1 MKLPCLV
8 FGLFAFAISSSN
20 AQTGIKLLSGGA
32 LKNAANDGYE
42 ILKDVNK
49 IDIPFEFRNNLI
61 IVNVAFE
68 HTFPLK
74 FIFDTGAENTIL
86 AKRSITDIL
95 GVTYERKFK
104 VLGSDLQTELTA
116 YLIRG
121 IHLKIEDMVSPNQTM
136 LVLEEDYFNFE
147 ELLGTQIHGILGAN
161 IFRGLMVKID
171 YQKRVITLAKAG
183 ALKTSNA
190 SYQALPI
197 IVEKNK
203 PYLNTSIRTLN
214 DTIVNVKLLID
225 TGAMMALLL
234 NTDSHP
240 GLKPPENAI
249 SGNIGTGLGGFLK
262 GHVGRVSELSLGEL
276 QCNEVITN
284 FQDLTV
290 GMDTI
295 LMKERN
301 GIIGNGV
308 LSRFDVILDYPGQ
321 KMYLLPNK
329 SYKKDFKFDKS
340 GLIVIAADF
349 QLNKFIVH
357 SVLPNTPASMAG
369 LMPGDEIRRLNFS
382 FAGMLSLERIN
393 QIFRK
398 DEGKKIK
405 LVVKRGKQRLKFT
418 FKLKKFI

>member
-1 MKLPCLV
+1 MKLTSLLL
-8 FGLFAFAISSSN
+8 GLFAIAVSISC
-20 AQTGIKLLSGGA
+20 AQTGGKILSDA
-32 LKNAANDGYE
+32 PKNAPHDGYE
-42 ILKDVNK
+42 ILKGVNK
-49 IDIPFEFRNNLI
+49 IDIPFEYSNNLI
-61 IVNVAFE
+61 IVNVTFE

-86 AKRSITDIL
+86 TNRSITDIL
-95 GVTYERKFK
+95 GINYERKFK

-121 IHLKIEDMVSPNQTM
+121 IHLKIEDMVTPNQTM

-147 ELLGTQIHGILGAN
+147 ELLGIQIHGILGAN
-161 IFRGLMVKID
+161 LFRGLVVRID
-171 YQKRVITLAKAG
+171 FERKVITLSKAG
-183 ALKTSNA
+183 ILKMPKSNH
-190 SYQALPI
+190 QVLPI
-197 IVEKNK
+197 VVEKNK
-203 PYLNTSIRTLN
+203 PYLNTTIRTLS

-225 TGAMMALLL
+225 TGAMLALLL

-249 SGNIGTGLGGFLK
+249 SGNIGTGLGGILK

-284 FQDLTV
+284 FQDLTE
-290 GMDTI
+290 GMDTTM
-295 LMKERN
+295 MKDRN

-308 LSRFDVILDYPGQ
+308 LSRFDVTIDYPGQ

-329 SYKKDFKFDKS
+329 SYKQEFKFDKS
-340 GLIVIAADF
+340 GLIVIASD
-349 QLNKFIVH
+349 LRLSKFIVH
-357 SVLPNTPASMAG
+357 SVLPNTPAYQAG
-369 LMPGDEIRRLNFS
+369 LLPGDEIRRLNFAS
-382 FAGMLSLERIN
+382 TGILSLERIN

-418 FKLKKFI
+418 FRLKKFI